1 MTKEIY
7 EKKHRFE
14 AVVRLVKYVVFMA
27 LCIEMIRLGPD
38 ALRHYPDWVWWLW
51 LLVAAFF
58 IITSVAML
66 WLRINRYLDL
76 HVNHMPALIIEKDCL
91 QIYSRGKYYIIRWTE
106 VQDFKCVH
114 QSRERDM
121 CYPIYKDDS
130 RNGCRIG
137 LQFHR
142 DAFFS
147 DHLTLSQQELLDEL
161 KNHI

>member
-27 LCIEMIRLGPD
+27 LGIEMIRLGPD

-58 IITSVAML
+58 IIKSVAML

-130 RNGCRIG
+130 RNSCCIG

-161 KNHI
+161 KNHM